1 MNLLR
6 RRKKQSMN
14 VRDSGMIRSD
24 GHLAFVRGF
33 ICAVSPMRDTG
44 PDCCDGKVEAA
55 HVRIGTDGGT
65 SLKPSDCW
73 AIPLCAS
80 HHAEQHRI
88 GERSFETK
96 YKISMKAIA
105 EKLWRVSSHRL
116 KYERTHPETT
126 P

>member
-1 MNLLR
+1 
-6 RRKKQSMN
+6 MN

-24 GHLAFVRGF
+24 GHLKFVRGF
-33 ICAVSPMRDTG
+33 VCAVSASQPNS
-44 PDCCDGKVEAA
+44 CEGKVEAA
-55 HVRIGTDGGT
+55 HTRIGTDGGT

-96 YKISMKAIA
+96 YQISMKAIA
-105 EKLWRVSSHRL
+105 EKLWHVSKHRL
-116 KYERTHPETT
+116 KYEQTHPKD
-126 P
+126 PR